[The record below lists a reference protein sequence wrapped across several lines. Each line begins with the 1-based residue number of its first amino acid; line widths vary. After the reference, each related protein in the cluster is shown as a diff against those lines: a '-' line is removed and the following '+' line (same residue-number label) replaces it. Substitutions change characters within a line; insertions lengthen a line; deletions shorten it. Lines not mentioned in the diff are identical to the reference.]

1 MADVGVR
8 PARPEDAATIADIQ
22 VRAWRSGYAGVV
34 PTPALAAMTTAEAQS
49 VWEERWAEAV
59 TAPPSARHRLL
70 VAVDRHT
77 MTDDTVVGFAA
88 HTPAADADCDPAT
101 AAELLT
107 LLVDPMVGRAGHGS
121 RLLAAT
127 VDLVRED
134 AVTRM
139 VTWVFPADRAMRG
152 FLEPAGWAEDGA
164 RRQLDLGEP
173 VPMIRL
179 HTDLTDDPAADG
191 T

>member
-8 PARPEDAATIADIQ
+8 TARREDAVTIADIQ
-22 VRAWRSGYAGVV
+22 VRAWRTGYAGVV
-34 PTPALAAMTTAEAQS
+34 PTPALSAMTTPEAED
-49 VWEERWAEAV
+49 VWRERWAEAV
-59 TAPPSARHRLL
+59 TAPPSPRHRLL
-70 VAVDRHT
+70 VAVQRHT
-77 MTDDTVVGFAA
+77 METDTVVGFAA
-88 HTPAADADCDPAT
+88 STPAADADCDPAT

-107 LLVDPMVGRAGHGS
+107 LLVDPRTGRAGHGS

-134 AVTRM
+134 GVTKL

-164 RRQLDLGEP
+164 RRQLDMGEP
-173 VPMIRL
+173 ISMIRL
-179 HTDLTDDPAADG
+179 HTDLTPEDA
-191 T
+191 